1 MHVSTSKYNNMS
13 TKYMNHVVA
22 FAAKFTIEDNRLGND
37 AIRFT
42 GNVADA
48 QAFITAQTERPG
60 EGPQSSYEAVLLEIL
75 TANFNSKVN
84 DLPAEENSEALL
96 KRLNGWHK
104 RPEKAST
111 SAENAANKGQVK
123 ETNNLAGELAEAIA
137 KHGADSKEAKAA
149 QDALT
154 AYALSQIGK

>member
-1 MHVSTSKYNNMS
+1 
-13 TKYMNHVVA
+13 MNHVVA

-42 GNVADA
+42 GNVEDA

-84 DLPAEENSEALL
+84 DLPAEENSDALL

-104 RPEKAST
+104 RPEKATT

-123 ETNNLAGELAEAIA
+123 ETNSLAEALSIA
-137 KHGADSKEAKAA
+137 QAEHGVDSPEAKAA
-149 QDALT
+149 QEALV
-154 AYALSQIGK
+154 AYTLSQIGV

>member
-1 MHVSTSKYNNMS
+1 ME
-13 TKYMNHVVA
+13 HVVA
-22 FAAKFTIEDNRLGND
+22 FAAKFTVEDNRLGND

-42 GNVADA
+42 GSVEDA
-48 QAFITAQTERPG
+48 KAFITAQTERSG

-104 RPEKAST
+104 RPEKATT

-123 ETNNLAGELAEAIA
+123 ETNSLAEALSVA
-137 KHGADSKEAKAA
+137 QAEYGVDSPEAKAA
-149 QDALT
+149 QEALV
-154 AYALSQIGK
+154 AYTLSQIGK

>member
-1 MHVSTSKYNNMS
+1 MEHVGE
-13 TKYMNHVVA
+13 
-22 FAAKFTIEDNRLGND
+22 FARSFKVQPNRLGND
-37 AIRFT
+37 ALQYV
-42 GNVADA
+42 GGVAEA
-48 QAFITAQTERPG
+48 RLFLAEQTSRPG
-60 EGPQSSYEAVLLEIL
+60 EGDQSSVDIELDAIL
-75 TANFNSKVN
+75 AAYFSSKVN
-84 DLPAEENSEALL
+84 DLEPEENSDALL

-104 RPEKAST
+104 RPEKATT

-137 KHGADSKEAKAA
+137 KHGADSEEAKTA

>member
-1 MHVSTSKYNNMS
+1 MHVLTTKYIMS
-13 TKYMNHVVA
+13 TKYMTHVVE
-22 FAAKFTIEDNRLGND
+22 FAAKFTVEDNRLGND
-37 AIRFT
+37 AIRYT
-42 GNVADA
+42 GSVADA
-48 QAFITAQTERPG
+48 EAFLTAQTERPG
-60 EGPQSSYEAVLLEIL
+60 DGEQSSYEAVLLEIL

-84 DLPAEENSEALL
+84 DLPAEENSDALL

-104 RPEKAST
+104 RPEKAAT

>member
-1 MHVSTSKYNNMS
+1 MST
-13 TKYMNHVVA
+13 TKYMEHVVN
-22 FAAKFTIEDNRLGND
+22 FATKFTVEDNRLGND

-42 GNVADA
+42 GSVADA

-60 EGPQSSYEAVLLEIL
+60 EGDQSSYEAVLLEIL

-104 RPEKAST
+104 RPEKAAT
-111 SAENAANKGQVK
+111 SAENTRNSTHYNESKK
-123 ETNNLAGELAEAIA
+123 LASAHSKAIA
-137 KHGADSKEAKAA
+137 EFGEESEQAKKTAAALVAYNLSK
-149 QDALT
+149 L
-154 AYALSQIGK
+154 GV

>member
-1 MHVSTSKYNNMS
+1 MST
-13 TKYMNHVVA
+13 TKYMEHVAA

-42 GNVADA
+42 GSVEDA

-104 RPEKAST
+104 RPEKATT

-123 ETNNLAGELAEAIA
+123 ETNNLAGELAEAAA
-137 KHGADSKEAKAA
+137 KYGEDSPEYEAANAA
-149 QDALT
+149 LV